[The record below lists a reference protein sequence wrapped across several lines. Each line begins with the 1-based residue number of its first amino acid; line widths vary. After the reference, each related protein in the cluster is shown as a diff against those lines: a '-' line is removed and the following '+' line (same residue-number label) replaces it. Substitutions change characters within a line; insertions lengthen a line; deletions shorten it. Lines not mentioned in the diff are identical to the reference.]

1 MYKTYL
7 SLSALFAGSIGV
19 GLQAEQK
26 GQDLVERPNGLMN
39 MRPGLLPP
47 EGTLWRGATM
57 ENNKAGGIFEGGWSE
72 GVDPYQFE
80 DYYK

>member
-1 MYKTYL
+1 
-7 SLSALFAGSIGV
+7 
-19 GLQAEQK
+19 
-26 GQDLVERPNGLMN
+26 MN